1 MALVLHSHMPYVEGF
16 GTWPFGEEWLWEAV
30 ATVYLPMLD
39 LLEGSDAAVTVGLT
53 PVLCDQLETLSGPA
67 GERLLAFLSGTRRA
81 VHEEDSRGLEDTGQP
96 ELAAE
101 VRRAGQD
108 YIRAED
114 VLRDGGRQPLER
126 LAALA
131 ERPHVELMTSS
142 ATHALLPLLASD
154 AGLRLQLASGVAS
167 HERRFG
173 AWPGALWLPECAYAP
188 GLEHELADH
197 GVRRFCVDQT
207 EVHGLGAPE
216 QLEPVATAAEVV
228 AVPIDWQTVQLVWSG
243 THGYPAHPVYRDY
256 HRRTV
261 HDLRPWSNG
270 GEPYRHD
277 QAAALA
283 REHARDFVTRCA
295 ERLDRHRADV
305 GRPGLLTFA
314 LDTELLG
321 HWWYE
326 GQTWLGAVF
335 DEASS
340 QGLDLVTLEEGVDR
354 VPAVPREVRS
364 SSWGDG
370 KDFSTWDRP
379 EVAEIAFDARSAE
392 LRTVAAAAQGGAV
405 AGARR
410 AALERAARELL
421 ALQSSDWAFQVTND
435 LAADYPQRRMAGHA
449 AAHDAALNGLD
460 GCPEGSR
467 SHQES
472 GRDARSGY
480 PPAALPEP
488 ALRNLAPVLDLAPLL
503 TP

>member
-1 MALVLHSHMPYVEGF
+1 MSRDRGAMALVLHSHMPYVEGF

-30 ATVYLPMLD
+30 ATVYLPLLD
-39 LLEGSDAAVTVGLT
+39 LLEGSAAPVTVGVT
-53 PVLCDQLETLSGPA
+53 PVLCDQLETLPGEP
-67 GERLLAFLSGTRRA
+67 GERLLAFLSQTRRA
-81 VHEEDSRGLEDTGQP
+81 VHEEDSRGLDDTGQP

-101 VRRAGQD
+101 VRRAALD
-108 YIRAED
+108 YSRAEEA
-114 VLRDGGRQPLER
+114 LRDGGRHPLKR
-126 LAALA
+126 LAALG
-131 ERPHVELMTSS
+131 ERPNVELMTSS

-173 AWPGALWLPECAYAP
+173 SWPGGLWLPECAYAP
-188 GLEHELADH
+188 GLERELAGH

-207 EVHGLGAPE
+207 GVYGQGAPE
-216 QLEPVATAAEVV
+216 HLEPVACDAEVV

-243 THGYPAHPVYRDY
+243 TEGYPVHPVYRDY

-270 GEPYRHD
+270 GEPYRPE

-283 REHARDFVTRCA
+283 REHAREFVARCI
-295 ERLDRHRADV
+295 ERLDRHHAD
-305 GRPGLLTFA
+305 RDQAGLLTFA

-326 GQTWLGAVF
+326 GQTWLEAVF
-335 DEASS
+335 DEAPS

-354 VPAVPREVRS
+354 VPAVERELRP

-379 EVAEIAFDARSAE
+379 GVAEIAFAARRAE
-392 LRTVAAAAQGGAV
+392 LRTVAAAARAGPV
-405 AGARR
+405 AGGRR

-435 LAADYPQRRMAGHA
+435 LAADYPQRRMAAHG
-449 AAHDAALNGLD
+449 AAHDAALSGLGD
-460 GCPEGSR
+460 S
-467 SHQES
+467 
-472 GRDARSGY
+472 
-480 PPAALPEP
+480 AAVPEP
-488 ALRNLAPVLDLAPLL
+488 ALRNLAPDLDLAPLL
-503 TP
+503 AP